1 MKLPRDLEADL
12 LARGTVGPKA
22 NIPEATDE
30 PPPGERGPAGEAGAR
45 SPLRLTLPWGPS
57 CNHHWRYTENGVFLS
72 SEGRAFR
79 KAVRDR
85 LWPFAR
91 PSFRNRRLAISIT
104 LHAPDHR
111 RFDID
116 NRIKPLLD
124 ALQNAGVIDDDEAV
138 DELTCRRGEPRPGGE
153 VEVVLWE
160 TGGPDA
166 PPLPPSESGP
176 AATG

>member
-1 MKLPRDLEADL
+1 MMRLPKDIADDL

-30 PPPGERGPAGEAGAR
+30 PRPGERGPAGEAR

-57 CNHHWRYTENGVFLS
+57 CNHHWRYTGDGVFLS

-91 PSFRNRRLAISIT
+91 PSFRNCRLAISIT

-124 ALQNAGVIDDDEAV
+124 ALQSAGVIDDDEAV

-160 TGGPDA
+160 AGGPDIGDKDA
-166 PPLPPSESGP
+166 D
-176 AATG
+176 